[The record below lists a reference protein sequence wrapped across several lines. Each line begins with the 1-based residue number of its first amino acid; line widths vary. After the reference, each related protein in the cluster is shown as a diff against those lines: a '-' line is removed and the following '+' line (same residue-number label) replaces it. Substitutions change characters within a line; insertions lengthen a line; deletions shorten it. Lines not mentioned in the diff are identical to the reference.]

1 MTSNESINA
10 SAVRDTNEVKSW
22 DLEADVVVVGFG
34 CAGACAAIEAAE
46 AGADV
51 LVLERASG
59 GGGTSA
65 MSGGLIYMGGG
76 TPVQRACGYEDSP
89 EEMYKFLL
97 AACGPEA
104 DAAKLHIFC
113 AESVAHFDWLV
124 AHGVPFK
131 HTSYP
136 EPFMEPPTDDCLVYS
151 GGEDAYP
158 FDRIATPVP
167 RAHKPQYPGA
177 AGGFLMQKLVSAT
190 ERSGARIIGDARCET
205 LVVDPHGT
213 VVGVVVRRDGAAR
226 CVRARRGIV
235 LTAGGFIQNRDMVAR
250 YSPLLA
256 KCNYKLGQDGDDGRA
271 IRMAMGAGADIIRM
285 DAGEV
290 AVPLTPPRRL
300 MRGIIVNRC
309 GQRFI
314 NEDTYY
320 GRIGQECLFRQDGRM
335 FLIVDTAIYE
345 RNLAGMSA
353 AHVEESVED
362 LERSLGMPPGVLV
375 GTVDFY
381 NRHAAAG
388 EDPVF
393 HKNAAMLQPLVT
405 PPYAA
410 IDCCTDKTIWATFT
424 LGGLHT
430 QPTGEVLNPD
440 GDVVPGLYAA
450 GRTTSGI
457 AAYGY
462 VSGISLAD
470 GTFFGRQGGRSAASA
485 APHERIRSNTRRM
498 TKDH

>member
-1 MTSNESINA
+1 MERRAGTHA
-10 SAVRDTNEVKSW
+10 SAVRDAGTGKSW
-22 DLEADVVVVGFG
+22 DFAADVVVVGFG

-65 MSGGLIYMGGG
+65 MSGGLIYLGGG
-76 TPVQRACGYEDSP
+76 TPVQRACGYDDSP

-104 DAAKLHIFC
+104 DADKVRIFC
-113 AESVAHFDWLV
+113 AESVVHFHWLV

-131 HTSYP
+131 HSFYP

-158 FDRIATPVP
+158 FDRLAKPVP
-167 RAHKPQYPGA
+167 RAHKPRHPGA
-177 AGGFLMQKLVSAT
+177 AGGFLMQKLMHAA
-190 ERSGARIIGDARCET
+190 EGSGARIMNDARCET
-205 LVVDPHGT
+205 LVVDRHGT
-213 VVGVVVRRDGAAR
+213 VVGVVVRHAGGEH
-226 CVRARRGIV
+226 CVRARRGVV
-235 LTAGGFIQNRDMVAR
+235 LTAGGFIQNEEMVRR

-290 AVPLTPPRRL
+290 AIPLTPPRRL
-300 MRGIIVNRC
+300 MRGILVNRF
-309 GQRFI
+309 GQRFV

-320 GRIGQECLFRQDGRM
+320 GRVGQECLMRQDGQM
-335 FLIVDTAIYE
+335 YLIVDTAIYE
-345 RNLAGMSA
+345 RNLARMRA
-353 AHVEESVED
+353 THVEETVAD
-362 LERSLGMPPGVLV
+362 LERSLGMPV
-375 GTVDFY
+375 GTLVNTVAFY
-381 NRHAAAG
+381 NQGAARG

-393 HKNAAMLQPLVT
+393 HKNAAMLQPLAT

-410 IDCCTDKTIWATFT
+410 IDCCTGKAIWATFT

-430 QPTGEVLNPD
+430 HPTGEVLDPD
-440 GDVVPGLYAA
+440 GAVIPGLYAA

-470 GTFFGRQGGRSAASA
+470 GTFFGRQAGRSAAST
-485 APHERIRSNTRRM
+485 APR
-498 TKDH
+498 

>member
-1 MTSNESINA
+1 MTSHASVSA
-10 SAVRDTNEVKSW
+10 SAVRGVGEVKGW

-34 CAGACAAIEAAE
+34 CAGACAAIEAAA

-65 MSGGLIYMGGG
+65 MSGGLIYLGGG
-76 TPVQRACGYEDSP
+76 TPVQHACGYEDSA
-89 EEMYKFLL
+89 EEMYKFLM

-104 DAAKLHIFC
+104 DDAKLRIFC
-113 AESVAHFDWLV
+113 AQSVAHFDWLV

-131 HTSYP
+131 HSFYP

-158 FDRIATPVP
+158 FDRIAKPVP
-167 RAHKPQYPGA
+167 RAHKPQHPGA

-205 LVVDPHGT
+205 LVVDQQDA
-213 VVGVVVRRDGAAR
+213 VAGVVVRQDGGER
-226 CVRARRGIV
+226 HVRARRGVI

-250 YSPLLA
+250 YSPLLG
-256 KCNYKLGQDGDDGRA
+256 KCSFKLGQDGDDGRA

-290 AVPLTPPRRL
+290 AIPLTPPRRL
-300 MRGIIVNRC
+300 MRGILVNRF
-309 GQRFI
+309 GQRFV

-320 GRIGQECLFRQDGRM
+320 GRVGQECLFRQDGQM
-335 FLIVDTAIYE
+335 YLIVDSAIYE
-345 RNLAGMSA
+345 RNFAGMQA
-353 AHVEESVED
+353 THVEETVED

-375 GTVDFY
+375 NTVAFY
-381 NRHAAAG
+381 NRGAALG
-388 EDPVF
+388 EDTVF
-393 HKNAAMLQPLVT
+393 HKHAGMLQPLAN

-410 IDCCTDKTIWATFT
+410 IDCCTDKVLWATFT

-430 QPTGEVLNPD
+430 RPTGEVLDPD
-440 GDVVPGLYAA
+440 GAVIPGLYAA
-450 GRTTSGI
+450 GRSTSGV

-470 GTFFGRQGGRSAASA
+470 GTFFGRQAGRSAAL
-485 APHERIRSNTRRM
+485 R
-498 TKDH
+498 